1 MSIIANVFVLILH
14 HRNVKNQQPMPR
26 WVEVLFCE
34 ILAKILRM
42 KRPSARGTKCNPI
55 SCADLLPHKH
65 RKQGSSR
72 NFIEF
77 NQNHMSGN
85 KYHAGA
91 NSELSS
97 KSLLANVLDI
107 NDDFGILSHRG
118 KLSSSKSNTLLSNNH
133 NMGTSTSPVNDYYDS
148 SLHSSSGGKSSEYNP
163 LRKSLQLILKE
174 LRQITHKLQDDE
186 EDEEKALNWK
196 FAAMVIDRLCMVVF
210 ATATVLSTVLI
221 LLTSKNLYISSD
233 PHESF

>member
-1 MSIIANVFVLILH
+1 
-14 HRNVKNQQPMPR
+14 MPR

-42 KRPSARGTKCNPI
+42 KRPSGRGTKCNPLG
-55 SCADLLPHKH
+55 CADFLPHKQ
-65 RKQGSSR
+65 RKQGSSSR
-72 NFIEF
+72 KFNEF
-77 NQNHMSGN
+77 NQHLMSSS
-85 KYHAGA
+85 KYHAGAA

-118 KLSSSKSNTLLSNNH
+118 KMSSSKSNTLLSNNMM
-133 NMGTSTSPVNDYYDS
+133 MGTSTSPVNDYYDS
-148 SLHSSSGGKSSEYNP
+148 SLHSSGGGGKTSEYNP

-210 ATATVLSTVLI
+210 ATATILSTVLI